1 MPMKER
7 AAIEMELN
15 PPYYVLQPTQQ
26 TSPFVFCSPHS
37 GRLYPSH
44 FLAQSRLDPK
54 ALRKSEDCLVDAL
67 FSGVAALGAPLLSA
81 NFPRAYLDVN
91 REPFELDPE
100 LFHEALPDFANS
112 QSVRVVGG
120 LGTIARIVADGEEI
134 YASRMSLAAGLERIS
149 RLYHPF
155 HAALAGLLEE
165 TRRRF
170 GYAILIDCHSM
181 PSAGMPG
188 VSGPRPDFVIGD
200 RFSASCDS
208 RLSRLLRDS
217 LVALG
222 YDVLLN
228 RPYAGGYITE
238 HYGRPGRG
246 VHAVQLEI
254 NRSLYLDE
262 NRLTPNSGFEGLK
275 SDLEHLA
282 ERLFADMPVLLER
295 RAAE

>member
-1 MPMKER
+1 
-7 AAIEMELN
+7 
-15 PPYYVLQPTQQ
+15 
-26 TSPFVFCSPHS
+26 
-37 GRLYPSH
+37 
-44 FLAQSRLDPK
+44 
-54 ALRKSEDCLVDAL
+54 
-67 FSGVAALGAPLLSA
+67 
-81 NFPRAYLDVN
+81 
-91 REPFELDPE
+91 
-100 LFHEALPDFANS
+100 
-112 QSVRVVGG
+112 
-120 LGTIARIVADGEEI
+120 
-134 YASRMSLAAGLERIS
+134 
-149 RLYHPF
+149 
-155 HAALAGLLEE
+155 
-165 TRRRF
+165 
-170 GYAILIDCHSM
+170 
-181 PSAGMPG
+181 MPG